1 MHEQAAKTLIKDTFQ
16 QPYDLGR
23 FRTFINELLKGY
35 ELREK
40 NIMLT
45 KDFEGSIKS
54 AWRLGKIRDS
64 QDNEI
69 DILAVHLAHDT
80 SLERARTTQRN
91 FIAKHLSHP
100 DRSKEAALVAFVPPD
115 GKAWRF
121 SLVRKELSLK
131 LNLRGKTKTKTD
143 FSPARRF
150 SFLVGKNEHTHT
162 AQRQLIDL
170 LKSDNRPSLKILE
183 KAFNIEQVT
192 EEFFEEYRELFNR
205 VHDVI
210 KAYVDQHPA
219 TKAHFAEKDIEPADF
234 AKRLLGQIVFLYFLQ
249 KKGWLGVP
257 TGKKWGEGSR
267 TFLRDLYRN
276 AEGKKQNFFHEYL
289 QPLFYGALNQDHS
302 GDKHYHKLF
311 DSRIPFLNG
320 GLFEPYHDYDW
331 TEQNIMLPNSL
342 FHELGSSLFGDDGKG
357 ILDVFDRYNFTV
369 AEDEPLE
376 REVAIDPEMLG
387 KVFEKLLPVKER
399 GKLGTFYTP
408 REIVHYMCQESLIAY
423 LSSHF
428 PALDKTELDD
438 FIRYG
443 DLLMEHDSKILR
455 DGVSGTYKDFFL
467 GATIRANLKEIDQ
480 ALKTVKVCDPAIG
493 SGAFPVGMMSEIVR
507 ARKVLA
513 AHMRLER
520 QNYDLKRETI
530 QECLYGVDF
539 DPGAIEIAKLRLW
552 LSLVVDEDNFDEI
565 QALPNLDYKIMQ
577 GNSLLQSYEGIKLFE
592 DTLLTQHDH
601 TTRRRKQL
609 EAEFKEM
616 QDRFVAFVTGSA
628 SMSNQKERTTLEK
641 ALRDKKKEIDSYLEK
656 AKTQEDTPL
665 FAKASKA
672 VELAERLK
680 KLHAEF
686 FDTDRPKKK
695 KELKAEIETLEWQL
709 IETSLREKNKADKIP
724 DIQKLQRHNVKP
736 YFLWKLHFSEIF
748 TGDNGGFDI
757 VIANPPYV
765 RQEKIKDQKPALKH
779 EFGNF
784 FSGTADLYTYFY
796 KRGVEILSGDGHL
809 CFIAPNKFFKAGY
822 GKNLRQLLTAQVRL
836 LKLLD
841 FGELPVFDAGTDP
854 SILLMQNAKPIQ
866 KTAFAVI
873 KNKEDIQD
881 LVTCIEKTIA
891 PIPVADL
898 GDTGWNFS
906 LGDDRAL
913 LDKIEAAGT
922 PLGKFVE
929 GKFYYGIKT
938 GLNEAFVINAT
949 TRARLIAE
957 DPNCEAIIKPWLNGK
972 DIQRWYGNSKD
983 IYLIH
988 LPSSAN
994 KVWPWSN
1001 TKDLQEAE
1009 KIFTQTYPSIAR
1021 FFQEVDKNLKE
1032 KYQDKDKSI
1041 KTREDQGRYYWE
1053 LRSCAYDNEFINDKI
1068 VFNETSKNLHAF
1080 YDEDG
1085 FYVNKTG
1092 FIIVCDKAKYLL
1104 GILNSNLMDYYFRS
1118 TFPAWGDAWHGG
1130 RVQFRGDR
1138 MELIPVVTA
1147 SPRIEKQI
1155 ADNISEITSLKKQN
1169 PEADVSALETAINAE
1184 VYKLYHLTD
1193 AEIAIIEHAVQGK

>member
-23 FRTFINELLKGY
+23 FREFVRNLMKGY
-35 ELREK
+35 EERHTSSQIPD
-40 NIMLT
+40 NF
-45 KDFEGSIKS
+45 KDSIKS
-54 AWRLGKIRDS
+54 MYRAGKVRD
-64 QDNEI
+64 DAGNEI
-69 DILAVHLAHDT
+69 DLLAVTLAKET
-80 SLERARTTQRN
+80 SLDRARTMQRN
-91 FIAKHLSHP
+91 FIARHLSVR
-100 DRSKEAALVAFVPPD
+100 DKEAALVAFVSPD
-115 GKAWRF
+115 SDSWRF
-121 SLVRKELSLK
+121 SLVRRELSLTR
-131 LNLRGKTKTKTD
+131 NLKGKTKAVQD

-150 SFLVGKNEHTHT
+150 SFLVGKNERTHT
-162 AQRQLIDL
+162 AQRQLIEL

-210 KAYVDQHPA
+210 KAYVDKHPA
-219 TKAHFAEKDIEPADF
+219 TKTHFAEKDIDPADF

-267 TFLRDLYRN
+267 TFLRDLYRH

-289 QPLFYGALNQDHS
+289 QPLFYDALNRDHS
-302 GDKHYHKLF
+302 DNKHYHKLF

-331 TEQNIMLPNSL
+331 TEQNIKLPNSL

-455 DGVSGTYKDFFL
+455 DGVSETYKDFFL
-467 GATIRANLKEIDQ
+467 GVTIRANLKAIDE

-513 AHMRLER
+513 AHMRHER
-520 QNYDLKRETI
+520 PSYDLKRETI
-530 QECLYGVDF
+530 QESLYGVDF

-592 DTLLTQHDH
+592 DTLLKQHDH

-628 SMSNQKERTTLEK
+628 SMSNQKERNALEK
-641 ALRDKKKEIDSYLEK
+641 ALREKKKEIDSYLEK

-680 KLHAEF
+680 KLHHDF

-724 DIQKLQRHNVKP
+724 EIQKLQRHNVKP
-736 YFLWKLHFSEIF
+736 YFLWKLHFNEVF

-757 VIANPPYV
+757 VIANPPYLNLTV
-765 RQEKIKDQKPALKH
+765 NSYDQSFLA
-779 EFGNF
+779 EYERT
-784 FSGTADLYTYFY
+784 FS
-796 KRGVEILSGDGHL
+796 I
-809 CFIAPNKFFKAGY
+809 FK
-822 GKNLRQLLTAQVRL
+822 NAQ
-836 LKLLD
+836 
-841 FGELPVFDAGTDP
+841 
-854 SILLMQNAKPIQ
+854 
-866 KTAFAVI
+866 
-873 KNKEDIQD
+873 
-881 LVTCIEKTIA
+881 
-891 PIPVADL
+891 
-898 GDTGWNFS
+898 
-906 LGDDRAL
+906 
-913 LDKIEAAGT
+913 
-922 PLGKFVE
+922 
-929 GKFYYGIKT
+929 
-938 GLNEAFVINAT
+938 
-949 TRARLIAE
+949 
-957 DPNCEAIIKPWLNGK
+957 
-972 DIQRWYGNSKD
+972 
-983 IYLIH
+983 
-988 LPSSAN
+988 
-994 KVWPWSN
+994 
-1001 TKDLQEAE
+1001 
-1009 KIFTQTYPSIAR
+1009 
-1021 FFQEVDKNLKE
+1021 
-1032 KYQDKDKSI
+1032 
-1041 KTREDQGRYYWE
+1041 
-1053 LRSCAYDNEFINDKI
+1053 
-1068 VFNETSKNLHAF
+1068 SKNLFAPF
-1080 YDEDG
+1080 IELGINQLNDKGVISFIVPEGLTNTKSYLPVRRLFSGLTQLKSLLIFDEFVFDSAVIGSVVFVGQNSTSVDGDVIVRKLEQDGTAKNIKSINKSEILTSPTLEWKTRQSGNDLVSKIATAGIELGTLFDFAKGMVVKNRTQRLRPEKSQSRELPFILGKNIDRYKLRYDAYTTYDELEIIG
-1085 FYVNKTG
+1085 GTKVLRKHIATPRVLIRRTG
-1092 FIIVCDKAKYLL
+1092 DSLCATFSEEPELVESTLYIMTGGSETSLKVSL
-1104 GILNSNLMDYYFRS
+1104 GILNSKLITYYARQSFITNQQAFPQIVMGNLVRLPIAKTTPES
-1118 TFPAWGDAWHGG
+1118 EKSILG
-1130 RVQFRGDR
+1130 
-1138 MELIPVVTA
+1138 LVTK
-1147 SPRIEKQI
+1147 ILDQ
-1155 ADNISEITSLKKQN
+1155 KKQN
-1169 PEADVSALETAINAE
+1169 PDADVSALEAAINAE
-1184 VYKLYHLTD
+1184 VYKLYRLTD
-1193 AEIAIIEHAVQGK
+1193 AEIAIIEQAVP

>member
-23 FRTFINELLKGY
+23 FREFIRNLMKGY
-35 ELREK
+35 EER
-40 NIMLT
+40 NTSSQIPDNF
-45 KDFEGSIKS
+45 KDSIKS
-54 AWRLGKIRDS
+54 MYRVGKVRD
-64 QDNEI
+64 DAGNEI
-69 DILAVHLAHDT
+69 DLLAVTLAKET
-80 SLERARTTQRN
+80 SLDRARTMQRN
-91 FIAKHLSHP
+91 FIARHLSV
-100 DRSKEAALVAFVPPD
+100 RAKEAALVAFVSPD
-115 GKAWRF
+115 SDSWRF
-121 SLVRKELSLK
+121 SLVRRELSLTR
-131 LNLRGKTKTKTD
+131 NLKGKTKAVQD

-150 SFLVGKNEHTHT
+150 SFLVGKNERTHT
-162 AQRQLIDL
+162 AQRQLIEL
-170 LKSDNRPSLKILE
+170 LRSDNHPSLKILE

-219 TKAHFAEKDIEPADF
+219 TKAHFAGKDIEPADF

-257 TGKKWGEGSR
+257 TGSKWGEGSR
-267 TFLRDLYRN
+267 TFLRDLYRR
-276 AEGKKQNFFHEYL
+276 AESKNQNFFHEYL
-289 QPLFYGALNQDHS
+289 QPLFYDALNRDHS
-302 GDKHYHKLF
+302 DNKHYHKLF

-320 GLFEPYHDYDW
+320 GLFEPYHNYDW
-331 TEQNIMLPNSL
+331 TEQNVKLPNSL

-455 DGVSGTYKDFFL
+455 DGASETYKDFFL
-467 GATIRANLKEIDQ
+467 GATIRANLKAIDE
-480 ALKTVKVCDPAIG
+480 ALRTVKVCDPAIG

-513 AHMRLER
+513 AHMRQER
-520 QNYDLKRETI
+520 PSYDLKRETI
-530 QECLYGVDF
+530 QESLYGVDF

-592 DTLLTQHDH
+592 DTLLKQHDH
-601 TTRRRKQL
+601 IIRRKAQL
-609 EAEFKEM
+609 QSELKSLETTYKTL
-616 QDRFVAFVTGSA
+616 QDNSSFA
-628 SMSNQKERTTLEK
+628 MSPAQKKGL
-641 ALRDKKKEIDSYLEK
+641 LKEIEQKNKQITALEE
-656 AKTQEDTPL
+656 AKPQEDMPSFL
-665 FAKASKA
+665 NANKA

-680 KLHAEF
+680 KLHHEF
-686 FDTDRPKKK
+686 FDADHPKKK
-695 KELKAEIETLEWQL
+695 KERKAEIEALEWQL

-736 YFLWKLHFSEIF
+736 YFLWKLHFNEVF

-765 RQEKIKDQKPALKH
+765 RQEKIKDQKPALKI

-796 KRGVEILSGDGHL
+796 KRGAEILSGGGHL

-854 SILLMQNAKPIQ
+854 SILLVQNAKPIQ

-873 KNKEDIQD
+873 KKKEDIQD

-891 PIPVADL
+891 LIPVTDL

-938 GLNEAFVINAT
+938 GLNEAFVINSA

-1032 KYQDKDKSI
+1032 KHPDKDKSI

-1092 FIIVCDKAKYLL
+1092 FIIVCNTAKYLL

-1118 TFPAWGDAWHGG
+1118 TFPAWGDVWHGG

-1147 SPRIEKQI
+1147 SPKIEKQI

-1169 PEADVSALETAINAE
+1169 PDADVSALEAAINAE

-1193 AEIAIIEHAVQGK
+1193 AEIAIIEQAVP

>member
-23 FRTFINELLKGY
+23 FREFVRNLMKGY
-35 ELREK
+35 EERHTSSQIPD
-40 NIMLT
+40 NF
-45 KDFEGSIKS
+45 KDSIKS
-54 AWRLGKIRDS
+54 MYRVGKVRD
-64 QDNEI
+64 DAGNEI
-69 DILAVHLAHDT
+69 DLLAVTLAKDT
-80 SLERARTTQRN
+80 SLDRTRTLQRN
-91 FIAKHLSHP
+91 FIARHLSVR
-100 DRSKEAALVAFVPPD
+100 DKEAALVAFVSPD
-115 GKAWRF
+115 INSWRF
-121 SLVRKELSLK
+121 SLVRRELSLTR
-131 LNLRGKTKTKTD
+131 NLKGKTKTVQD

-162 AQRQLIDL
+162 AQRQLIEL
-170 LKSDNRPSLKILE
+170 LKSDNRPSLKTLE

-210 KAYVDQHPA
+210 KAYVDQHPG
-219 TKAHFAEKDIEPADF
+219 TKVHFAEKDIEPADF

-267 TFLRDLYRN
+267 TFLRDLYRH
-276 AEGKKQNFFHEYL
+276 AESNKQNFFHEYL
-289 QPLFYGALNQDHS
+289 QPLFYDALNRDHS
-302 GDKHYHKLF
+302 DNKHYHKLF

-331 TEQNIMLPNSL
+331 TEQNIKLPNSL

-423 LSSHF
+423 LASHF
-428 PALDKTELDD
+428 PTLDKTELDD

-455 DGVSGTYKDFFL
+455 DGVSETYKDFFL
-467 GATIRANLKEIDQ
+467 GATIRANLKEIDE

-513 AHMRLER
+513 AHMRHER
-520 QNYDLKRETI
+520 PSYDLKRETI
-530 QECLYGVDF
+530 QESLYGVDF

-577 GNSLLQSYEGIKLFE
+577 GNSLLQSFEGIKLFE
-592 DTLLTQHDH
+592 DTLLKQHDH

-628 SMSNQKERTTLEK
+628 SMSNQKERNALEK
-641 ALRDKKKEIDSYLEK
+641 ALREKKKEIDSYLEK

-680 KLHAEF
+680 KLHHDF

-736 YFLWKLHFSEIF
+736 YFLWKLHFNEVF

-765 RQEKIKDQKPALKH
+765 RQEKIKDQKPALKT

-796 KRGVEILSGDGHL
+796 KRGVEILNSDGHL
-809 CFIAPNKFFKAGY
+809 CFIAPNKFFRANY
-822 GKNLRQLLTAQVRL
+822 GDKLRQLLKNNVSLTQL
-836 LKLLD
+836 ID
-841 FGELPVFDAGTDP
+841 FKDLPIFDATTYP
-854 SILLMQNAKPIQ
+854 SIILLQNSVPKEAHQFQAAQFANTDQLQEVAASFQKITYKMQREELDEDGWLLESRLVYSLQRKLHGQGQQIKHVQ
-866 KTAFAVI
+866 SRILSGLKTAF
-873 KNKEDIQD
+873 
-881 LVTCIEKTIA
+881 
-891 PIPVADL
+891 
-898 GDTGWNFS
+898 
-906 LGDDRAL
+906 
-913 LDKIEAAGT
+913 
-922 PLGKFVE
+922 
-929 GKFYYGIKT
+929 
-938 GLNEAFVINAT
+938 NEAFVIDASK
-949 TRARLIAE
+949 REELIAD
-957 DPNCEAIIKPWLNGK
+957 DPEGLIIKTWLRGK
-972 DIQRWYGNSKD
+972 DIKRWGAKEQSQYVV
-983 IYLIH
+983 L
-988 LPSSAN
+988 LASSEN
-994 KVWPWSN
+994 YEWPWAKCES
-1001 TKDLQEAE
+1001 E
-1009 KIFTQTYPSIAR
+1009 KSAFSMFESTYPKVAAHMKSYETQLR
-1021 FFQEVDKNLKE
+1021 NRSDK
-1032 KYQDKDKSI
+1032 
-1041 KTREDQGRYYWE
+1041 GRYWWE
-1053 LRSCAYDNEFINDKI
+1053 LRSCAYYDDFEAPKI
-1068 VFNETSKNLHAF
+1068 IFPDIAIRMEAF
-1080 YDEDG
+1080 LDDDRQ
-1085 FYVNKTG
+1085 YVDMTN
-1092 FIIVCDKAKYLL
+1092 FIIPSKSYALL
-1104 GILNSNLMDYYFRS
+1104 ALLNSKVFHWYVQNITS
-1118 TFPAWGDAWHGG
+1118 TIRGGYMRYKKQYVGSFPLAN
-1130 RVQFRGDR
+1130 
-1138 MELIPVVTA
+1138 EY
-1147 SPRIEKQI
+1147 ENNKQI
-1155 ADNISEITSLKKQN
+1155 SILAKQIQNKKKQN
-1169 PEADVSALETAINAE
+1169 PDADVSALEAAINAE

-1193 AEIAIIEHAVQGK
+1193 AEIAIIEQAVP

>member
-16 QPYDLGR
+16 KPYDLGR
-23 FRTFINELLKGY
+23 FRSFINELLKGY
-35 ELREK
+35 EPREK

-54 AWRLGKIRDS
+54 AWRLGKIKDS

-69 DILAVHLAHDT
+69 DILAVHLALET

-100 DRSKEAALVAFVPPD
+100 DRTKEAALVAFVSPD
-115 GKAWRF
+115 GKTWRF

-150 SFLVGKNEHTHT
+150 SFLVGENEHTHT

-170 LKSDNRPSLKILE
+170 LKYDNRPSLKTLE

-192 EEFFEEYRELFNR
+192 EEFFDEYRELFDR
-205 VHDVI
+205 VHDAI
-210 KAYVDQHPA
+210 KAYVDKHPA
-219 TKAHFAEKDIEPADF
+219 TKAHFAEKDIDPADF

-267 TFLRDLYRN
+267 TFLRDLYRH
-276 AEGKKQNFFHEYL
+276 AESNKQNFFHEYL
-289 QPLFYGALNQDHS
+289 QPLFYDALNRDHS
-302 GDKHYHKLF
+302 DNKHYHKLF

-331 TEQNIMLPNSL
+331 TEQNIKLPNSL

-455 DGVSGTYKDFFL
+455 DGVSETYKDFFL
-467 GATIRANLKEIDQ
+467 GATIRANLKEIDE

-513 AHMRLER
+513 AHMRHER
-520 QNYDLKRETI
+520 PSYDLKRETI
-530 QECLYGVDF
+530 QESLYGVDF

-592 DTLLTQHDH
+592 DTLLKQHDH
-601 TTRRRKQL
+601 TIRRKAQL
-609 EAEFKEM
+609 QNELKSLETTYKTL
-616 QDRFVAFVTGSA
+616 QDNSSFA
-628 SMSNQKERTTLEK
+628 MSPTQKKGLQKEIEQ
-641 ALRDKKKEIDSYLEK
+641 KKKQITALDE

-680 KLHAEF
+680 KLHHDF

-736 YFLWKLHFSEIF
+736 YFLWKLHFNEVF

-765 RQEKIKDQKPALKH
+765 RQEKIKDQKPALKT

-796 KRGVEILSGDGHL
+796 KRGVEILSSGGHL
-809 CFIAPNKFFKAGY
+809 CFIAPNKFFRANY
-822 GKNLRQLLTAQVRL
+822 GDKLRQLLKNNVSLTQL
-836 LKLLD
+836 ID
-841 FGELPVFDAGTDP
+841 FKDLPIFDATTYP
-854 SILLMQNAKPIQ
+854 SIILLQNSAPKEAHQFQAAQFANTDQLQEVAASFQKITYKMQREELD
-866 KTAFAVI
+866 
-873 KNKEDIQD
+873 ED
-881 LVTCIEKTIA
+881 
-891 PIPVADL
+891 
-898 GDTGWNFS
+898 GWLLESPEINS
-906 LGDDRAL
+906 LRRKLRAQG
-913 LDKIEAAGT
+913 KA
-922 PLGKFVE
+922 LGKFVN

-938 GLNEAFVINAT
+938 GLNESFIIDAAT
-949 TRARLIAE
+949 RSRLISE
-957 DPNCEAIIKPWLNGK
+957 NSKCEEIIKPWLRGK
-972 DIQRWYGNSKD
+972 DIKRWSSDWKETW
-983 IYLIH
+983 LIH
-988 LPSSAN
+988 IPSSSN
-994 KVWPWSN
+994 KEWPWSN
-1001 TKDLQEAE
+1001 ASNDEAE
-1009 KIFTQTYPSIAR
+1009 RIFKKIYPSIFAH
-1021 FFQEVDKNLKE
+1021 FQEIDKILLE
-1032 KYQDKDKSI
+1032 KVKDTDKKPQSI
-1041 KTREDQGRYYWE
+1041 KTREDQGKFYWE
-1053 LRSCAYDNEFINDKI
+1053 LRSCAYDDEFAKNKI
-1068 VFNETSKNLHAF
+1068 VYPDITKSPNFCFDHTGGYVGNTAYIIPTH
-1080 YDEDG
+1080 DE
-1085 FYVNKTG
+1085 F
-1092 FIIVCDKAKYLL
+1092 LL
-1104 GILNSNLMDYYFRS
+1104 AILNSTILEWYIRNTSSAIQNDYLRFIAQY
-1118 TFPAWGDAWHGG
+1118 
-1130 RVQFRGDR
+1130 
-1138 MELIPVVTA
+1138 MELFPIPDAT
-1147 SPRIEKQI
+1147 SSQKQKL
-1155 ADNISEITSLKKQN
+1155 SSLVAKILDQKKQN
-1169 PEADVSALETAINAE
+1169 PDADVSALEAAINAE
-1184 VYKLYHLTD
+1184 VYKLYLLTD
-1193 AEIAIIEHAVQGK
+1193 TEIAIIEQAVP

>member
-1 MHEQAAKTLIKDTFQ
+1 MHEQAAKTLIKDTLQ
-16 QPYDLGR
+16 EPYDLGR
-23 FRTFINELLKGY
+23 FREFASNLMKIKKSERDEENEF
-35 ELREK
+35 RETSAIVPDNFK
-40 NIMLT
+40 
-45 KDFEGSIKS
+45 ESIKS
-54 AWRLGKIRDS
+54 VYRIATLQDS
-64 QDNEI
+64 DGNGI
-69 DILAVHLAHDT
+69 DVLTVTLAKET
-80 SLERARTTQRN
+80 SLDRARTLQRN
-91 FIAKHLSHP
+91 FLARHLSKR
-100 DRSKEAALVAFVPPD
+100 DKEAALVAFVSPD
-115 GKAWRF
+115 SNSWRF
-121 SLVRKELSLK
+121 SLVRRELSLTR
-131 LNLRGKTKTKTD
+131 NLKGKTKTVQD

-170 LKSDNRPSLKILE
+170 LKSDNRPSLKTLE

-219 TKAHFAEKDIEPADF
+219 TKAHFAEKDIDPADF

-267 TFLRDLYRN
+267 IFLRDLYRH
-276 AEGKKQNFFHEYL
+276 ADSKKQNFFHEYL
-289 QPLFYGALNQDHS
+289 QPLFYDALNRDHS
-302 GDKHYHKLF
+302 DNKHYHKLF

-331 TEQNIMLPNSL
+331 TEQNIKLPNTL
-342 FHELGSSLFGDDGKG
+342 FHELGNSLFGEDGRG

-455 DGVSGTYKDFFL
+455 DGVSETYKDFFL
-467 GATIRANLKEIDQ
+467 GATIRANLKAIDE
-480 ALKTVKVCDPAIG
+480 ALKTGKVCDPAIG

-513 AHMRLER
+513 AHMRHER
-520 QNYDLKRETI
+520 PSYDLKRETI
-530 QECLYGVDF
+530 QESLYGVDF

-592 DTLLTQHDH
+592 DTLLKQHDH

-628 SMSNQKERTTLEK
+628 SMSNQKERNALEK
-641 ALRDKKKEIDSYLEK
+641 ALREKKKEIDSYLEK

-680 KLHAEF
+680 KLHHDF

-724 DIQKLQRHNVKP
+724 EIQKLQRHNVKP
-736 YFLWKLHFSEIF
+736 YFLWKLHFNEVF

-765 RQEKIKDQKPALKH
+765 RQEKIKDQKPGLKH

-796 KRGVEILSGDGHL
+796 KRGVEILSSDGHL

-854 SILLMQNAKPIQ
+854 SILLVQNAKPVQ

-873 KNKEDIQD
+873 KNKDDIHD
-881 LVTCIEKTIA
+881 LVTCIEKTIK

-906 LGDDRAL
+906 MGDDRTL
-913 LDKIEAAGT
+913 LDKIDATGT
-922 PLGKFVE
+922 PLEKFVS
-929 GKFYYGIKT
+929 GRFYRGILT
-938 GLNEAFVINAT
+938 GLNEAFVIDAAT
-949 TRARLIAE
+949 RTRLIAD
-957 DPNCEAIIKPWLNGK
+957 DPKCEEIIKPWLRGK
-972 DIQRWYGNSKD
+972 DIKRWTVNS
-983 IYLIH
+983 
-988 LPSSAN
+988 
-994 KVWPWSN
+994 SN
-1001 TKDLQEAE
+1001 LFV
-1009 KIFTQTYPSIAR
+1009 IFTRRGIDIKNYPSIEAYLSKFR
-1021 FFQEVDKNLKE
+1021 EDLEPIPESKKGNKKDKKEEKGRKPGSYKWYEIQDNIAYWEEFEQTKIIYPVISKKLYGVLDSVSYFTSDKNYLIGGK
-1032 KYQDKDKSI
+1032 Q
-1041 KTREDQGRYYWE
+1041 
-1053 LRSCAYDNEFINDKI
+1053 CP
-1068 VFNETSKNLHAF
+1068 
-1080 YDEDG
+1080 
-1085 FYVNKTG
+1085 
-1092 FIIVCDKAKYLL
+1092 YLL
-1104 GILNSNLMDYYFRS
+1104 GILNSKLVDYYSRS
-1118 TFPAWGDAWHGG
+1118 KFPSHGDTWNGG
-1130 RVQFRGDR
+1130 RVEFRAAF
-1138 MELIPVVTA
+1138 MEKLPIATPTK
-1147 SPRIEKQI
+1147 SIEEFI
-1155 ADNISEITSLKKQN
+1155 AKKVLEITSLKKQN
-1169 PEADVSALETAINAE
+1169 PDANVSALEAAINAE

-1193 AEIAIIEHAVQGK
+1193 TEIAIIEQAVP